1 MERERD
7 SQLDRLAAQLREE
20 GIPPERDLW
29 PDIDAAISRR
39 EGRGF
44 ARRTPPWWRL
54 VAAVAALVIIAV
66 GIGTRVPDRGGPSEA
81 SLPVYDLAQE
91 TSQPTVQVGMAA
103 IDRALVQLE
112 KSLAADPD
120 NLSLSRLVL
129 MVHKTRSELLCKSLT
144 SGLRVG

>member
-7 SQLDRLAAQLREE
+7 SQLDRLAAQLRDE

-29 PDIDAAISRR
+29 PEIDAAISRR
-39 EGRGF
+39 EGLGT

-54 VAAVAALVIIAV
+54 AAAVAALVIIAV
-66 GIGTRVPDRGGPSEA
+66 GVGTRVPDPGGPPGA
-81 SLPVYDLAQE
+81 PVPGYDLAQE
-91 TSQPTVQVGMAA
+91 TSLPTVQVGMET

-112 KSLAADPD
+112 TSLAADPD

-129 MVHKTRSELLCKSLT
+129 MVHRTRSELLRKSLT

>member
-7 SQLDRLAAQLREE
+7 SQLDRLAAQLRDE

-29 PDIDAAISRR
+29 PEIDAAISRR
-39 EGRGF
+39 ERLGS
-44 ARRTPPWWRL
+44 ARRMPSWWRL
-54 VAAVAALVIIAV
+54 AAAVAALVIIAV
-66 GIGTRVPDRGGPSEA
+66 GVGTRVPDRGGPPGA
-81 SLPVYDLAQE
+81 SVPGYDLAEE
-91 TSQPTVQVGMAA
+91 TTLPTVQAGMTT

-129 MVHKTRSELLCKSLT
+129 MVHKTRSELLRKSLT